1 MEHRLT
7 TPLSPAAVRPL
18 AIGDVVYLTGEMITA
33 RDKAHIR
40 MAEYFAAGKPLPF
53 PLEGAAVFHGAPI
66 VRERAGGWEIVAIG
80 PTTSARMN
88 SLEPAVI
95 RHGAR
100 LIVGK
105 GGMDAQVLKALGDGG
120 AAYLSMTGGAAVLGA
135 RMVKAV
141 RGVAW
146 EDLGLAEAV
155 WRLDVADFGPLTVTM
170 DAHGGDLYGR
180 VRERVGENIKAMRS
194 K

>member
-1 MEHRLT
+1 M
-7 TPLSPAAVRPL
+7 
-18 AIGDVVYLTGEMITA
+18 
-33 RDKAHIR
+33 
-40 MAEYFAAGKPLPF
+40 
-53 PLEGAAVFHGAPI
+53 
-66 VRERAGGWEIVAIG
+66 RERDGGWEIVAIG

-105 GGMDAQVLKALGDGG
+105 GGMDSSVLSALHDCG

-155 WRLDVADFGPLTVTM
+155 WRAGRGGLRAADGDDGCARRRSVRPGPG
-170 DAHGGDLYGR
+170 ARRGKY
-180 VRERVGENIKAMRS
+180 
-194 K
+194 